1 MTIIKSRPLRV
12 DKFARVSSIMLHDM
26 RLTTRDKMVMVALS
40 EFQDPAGCCWPSVA
54 SLCRISGLGKTA
66 VHEGLLVLESL
77 GYIERQIRL
86 STSNYYRCSQ
96 IPIND
101 LLDHDKD
108 GNGEDGHVARSP
120 SRGQG
125 GSPSEQWGPSGS
137 EQLVFD
143 QRTGNLRLANS
154 PPPSDGDKEEK
165 EIEQLKDLWKEVL
178 PLNPTGIEK
187 PKILKIFIFYK
198 RHYGASEGVVRSLAH
213 MVQKSKFLQGQNE
226 RKWKASMFYCLKN
239 REAILSGRY
248 TDYRDKSDDKIFE
261 INFDK
266 D

>member
-1 MTIIKSRPLRV
+1 MIKKSRPLRI
-12 DKFARVSSIMLHDM
+12 DKFARVSSIMLHDR

-40 EFQDPAGCCWPSVA
+40 EFQDPAGCCWPSIA
-54 SLCRISGLGKTA
+54 SLCKISGLGKTA

-77 GYIERQIRL
+77 GYIERQVRL

-96 IPIND
+96 LPIND

-120 SRGQG
+120 SGGQG
-125 GSPSEQWGPSGS
+125 GSPSELWGGS
-137 EQLVFD
+137 ESDLLVFD
-143 QRTGNLRLANS
+143 QRTGVLRLAETS
-154 PPPSDGDKEEK
+154 PPLSEHKEEK

-178 PLNPTGIEK
+178 PLNPTGLEK
-187 PKILKIFIFYK
+187 PKIYKIFLFYK
-198 RHYGASEGVVRSLAH
+198 RHYGASAGVVKNLAE
-213 MVQKSKFLQGQNE
+213 MVKKSKFLQGANE

-248 TDYRDKSDDKIFE
+248 TDYRDKSGDEVFE
-261 INFDK
+261 VDFTQD
-266 D
+266 